1 MIHHHEFDAATAA
14 DHHDLAAEDVKTV
27 GLPMRGRPV
36 AAKSI
41 SLVNLVT
48 IGAAASFC
56 WGVIAVC
63 IIALR

>member
-1 MIHHHEFDAATAA
+1 MIHNHEFDVATDHYDPADEDMAAS
-14 DHHDLAAEDVKTV
+14 

-56 WGVIAVC
+56 WVVIAAC

>member
-1 MIHHHEFDAATAA
+1 
-14 DHHDLAAEDVKTV
+14 
-27 GLPMRGRPV
+27 MRGRPV

-56 WGVIAVC
+56 WVVIAVC

>member
-1 MIHHHEFDAATAA
+1 MIHNHEFDTATE
-14 DHHDLAAEDVKTV
+14 HHDLAAQDMAAT
-27 GLPMRGRPV
+27 GMPMRGRPI

-41 SLVNLVT
+41 SLMNLVT

-56 WGVIAVC
+56 WGVVAVC